1 MKYVIIHLKVAE
13 EIIAVPDENVRQGMY
28 RREGTFWV
36 KSRHIYDTFAEAK
49 EVALRIYEARLSYF
63 LQRMESTRRHI
74 ERVSELTEEKCRRV
88 DSVTAPMVRRN
99 YEET

>member
-13 EIIAVPDENVRQGMY
+13 EIIAVPDENVRHGMY
-28 RREGTFWV
+28 RREGKFWV

-63 LQRMESTRRHI
+63 LQRMESTRKHL
-74 ERVSELTEEKCRRV
+74 ERVSALTEEKCRKV
-88 DSVTAPMVRRN
+88 DSVTSHVIRG
-99 YEET
+99 EK